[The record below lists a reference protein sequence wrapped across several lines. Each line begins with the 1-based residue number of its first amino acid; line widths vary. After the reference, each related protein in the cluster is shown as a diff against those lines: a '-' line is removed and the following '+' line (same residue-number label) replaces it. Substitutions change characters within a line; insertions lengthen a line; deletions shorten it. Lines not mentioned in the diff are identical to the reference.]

1 MEKESTQIEK
11 FIVLPDNDE
20 QLDVLQQYVSKRLL
34 ELKIRKQS
42 RDK

>member
-1 MEKESTQIEK
+1 
-11 FIVLPDNDE
+11 LPDNDE